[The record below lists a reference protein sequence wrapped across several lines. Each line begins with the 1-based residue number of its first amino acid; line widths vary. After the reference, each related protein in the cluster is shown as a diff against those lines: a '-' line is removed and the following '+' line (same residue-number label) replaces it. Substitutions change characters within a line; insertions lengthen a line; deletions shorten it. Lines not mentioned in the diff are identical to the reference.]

1 MHACRCASNESLGH
15 FSPGSLVFG
24 RDMLLNIPII
34 ADIITLQEARQAKID
49 QRSSKQIASVSRHEF
64 KVDDKSI
71 SCANANSKADP
82 IWDGPFPIIQVHT
95 NNTVTVRRD
104 GIILERITIR
114 RIKPSKS

>member
-15 FSPGSLVFG
+15 YSPGALVFN

-34 ADIITLQEARQAKID
+34 ADIVTLQQHRQAKID
-49 QRSSKQIASVSRHEF
+49 QRVLRANRKRRRHEF
-64 KVDDKSI
+64 KVDDQVYI
-71 SCANANSKADP
+71 FRNAKSKADR

-114 RIKPSKS
+114 RLKPSKI